1 MILSVAS
8 YVPQWYE
15 CSTATISDKGNY
27 MVNYLQNKEQKLG
40 LKDNQFAPEESF
52 SILKAIKVTRDV
64 MLILAST
71 HIIYYVW
78 SVL

>member
-1 MILSVAS
+1 
-8 YVPQWYE
+8 
-15 CSTATISDKGNY
+15 